1 MNQRQFVAVKM
12 NGYGFCVGNQRQCA
26 GWQLVL
32 SEQTRADII
41 MGNDHAGAAELR
53 ITAGMIAVVVGVQHD
68 MGDRHRVP

>member
-1 MNQRQFVAVKM
+1 M
-12 NGYGFCVGNQRQCA
+12 NGYGFSVGNQRQCA

-53 ITAGMIAVVVGVQHD
+53 ITAGMTAVGSVSVPARCA
-68 MGDRHRVP
+68 GDRRRVP